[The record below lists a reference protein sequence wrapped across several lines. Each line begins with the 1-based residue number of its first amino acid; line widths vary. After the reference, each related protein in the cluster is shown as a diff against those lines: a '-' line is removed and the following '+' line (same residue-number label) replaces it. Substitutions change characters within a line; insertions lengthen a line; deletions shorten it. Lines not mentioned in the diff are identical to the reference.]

1 MKTFS
6 QITFEFNEPV
16 PSPEEQGVRA
26 RIKSLKQEAQPVHEE
41 QPAVVADHESHEASA
56 VAQGLP
62 RAQSTSNI
70 KSSTS
75 KPRRGRRPLKELE
88 LEAENTAIPEDEVL
102 FQKQYYTIGE
112 VAEMFRVNTSLIRTW
127 ENEFD
132 IIEPRKNRKG
142 DRHFRPIDIKNLV
155 LIHHLIRQRK
165 YTLEGAKDYI
175 KKNKAANERFAMI
188 QSLQKIKGFL
198 LEIKANL

>member
-1 MKTFS
+1 MKRFS
-6 QITFEFNEPV
+6 QITFDFNNAAA
-16 PSPEEQGVRA
+16 PEEQGVKIRVKS
-26 RIKSLKQEAQPVHEE
+26 IKQAPATHPAPAA
-41 QPAVVADHESHEASA
+41 PAVKKA
-56 VAQGLP
+56 
-62 RAQSTSNI
+62 
-70 KSSTS
+70 K
-75 KPRRGRRPLKELE
+75 RGRRPLKELE
-88 LEAENTAIPEDEVL
+88 LEAENIRIPEDEVL
-102 FQKQYYTIGE
+102 FQKQYYSIGE

-142 DRHFRPIDIKNLV
+142 DRHFRPVDIKNLV

-175 KKNKAANERFAMI
+175 KKNKAAAERFSMI
-188 QSLQKIKGFL
+188 QSLEKIKSFL

>member
-6 QITFEFNEPV
+6 QITFDFAHPASV
-16 PSPEEQGVRA
+16 PEEQGVKV
-26 RIKSLKQEAQPVHEE
+26 RIKSLKQPEE
-41 QPAVVADHESHEASA
+41 PTQEIAP
-56 VAQGLP
+56 P
-62 RAQSTSNI
+62 I
-70 KSSTS
+70 K
-75 KPRRGRRPLKELE
+75 KPKRGRRPLKELE
-88 LEAENTAIPEDEVL
+88 LEAENIRVPEDEIL
-102 FQKQYYTIGE
+102 FQKQYYSIGE
-112 VAEMFRVNTSLIRTW
+112 VAGMFRVNTSLIRTW

-142 DRHFRPIDIKNLV
+142 DRHFRPIDVKNLV

-175 KKNKAANERFAMI
+175 KKNKAAAERFAMI
-188 QSLQKIKGFL
+188 QSLQKIRGFL

>member
-1 MKTFS
+1 MNSFS
-6 QITFEFNEPV
+6 QITFDFTQTAP
-16 PSPEEQGVRA
+16 PEEQGVKV
-26 RIKSLKQEAQPVHEE
+26 RIKSIKQQEEPAQVQLP
-41 QPAVVADHESHEASA
+41 PAKK
-56 VAQGLP
+56 
-62 RAQSTSNI
+62 T
-70 KSSTS
+70 K
-75 KPRRGRRPLKELE
+75 RGRRPLKELE
-88 LEAENTAIPEDEVL
+88 LEAENIRVPEDEVL
-102 FQKQYYTIGE
+102 FQKQYYSIGE
-112 VAEMFRVNTSLIRTW
+112 VADMFKVNTSLIRTW

-175 KKNKAANERFAMI
+175 KKNKVAAERFAMI
-188 QSLQKIKGFL
+188 QALQKIKGFL

>member
-1 MKTFS
+1 MKSFS
-6 QITFEFNEPV
+6 QITFDFSDAAP
-16 PSPEEQGVRA
+16 PEEQGVKIRVKS
-26 RIKSLKQEAQPVHEE
+26 IKE
-41 QPAVVADHESHEASA
+41 PAPPPAPPA
-56 VAQGLP
+56 
-62 RAQSTSNI
+62 
-70 KSSTS
+70 K
-75 KPRRGRRPLKELE
+75 KPKRGRRPLKELE
-88 LEAENTAIPEDEVL
+88 LEAENIHIPEDDIL
-102 FQKQYYTIGE
+102 FQKQYYSIGE

-142 DRHFRPIDIKNLV
+142 DRHFRPVDIKNLV

-175 KKNKAANERFAMI
+175 KKNKTAAERFVMI

>member
-1 MKTFS
+1 MKSYSQVTFDFS
-6 QITFEFNEPV
+6 DAAP
-16 PSPEEQGVRA
+16 PEEQGVKIRVKS
-26 RIKSLKQEAQPVHEE
+26 IKD
-41 QPAVVADHESHEASA
+41 PAA
-56 VAQGLP
+56 VQAALP
-62 RAQSTSNI
+62 KKA
-70 KSSTS
+70 K
-75 KPRRGRRPLKELE
+75 RGRRPLKELE
-88 LEAENTAIPEDEVL
+88 MEAENIRIPEDDVL
-102 FQKQYYTIGE
+102 FQKQYYSIGE

-142 DRHFRPIDIKNLV
+142 DRHFRPVDIKNLV

-175 KKNKAANERFAMI
+175 KKNKAAAERFAMI

>member
-1 MKTFS
+1 MKSLS
-6 QITFEFNEPV
+6 QITFDFTQPAPV
-16 PSPEEQGVRA
+16 PEEQGVKV
-26 RIKSLKQEAQPVHEE
+26 RIKTVKQ
-41 QPAVVADHESHEASA
+41 ADEKT
-56 VAQGLP
+56 
-62 RAQSTSNI
+62 TSPSSQI
-70 KSSTS
+70 K
-75 KPRRGRRPLKELE
+75 KAKRGRKPLKDLE
-88 LEAENTAIPEDEVL
+88 LEAEKISIPEDEVL
-102 FQKQYYTIGE
+102 FQKQYYSIGE
-112 VAEMFRVNTSLIRTW
+112 VADMFRVNTSLIRTW

-175 KKNKAANERFAMI
+175 KKNKVAAERFAMI

>member
-1 MKTFS
+1 MKPFS
-6 QITFEFNEPV
+6 QITFDFTAPV
-16 PSPEEQGVRA
+16 PEEQGIKVRV
-26 RIKSLKQEAQPVHEE
+26 KSLKE
-41 QPAVVADHESHEASA
+41 QPAPEPAPEPVKKA
-56 VAQGLP
+56 VK
-62 RAQSTSNI
+62 T
-70 KSSTS
+70 K
-75 KPRRGRRPLKELE
+75 RGRRPLRELE
-88 LEAENTAIPEDEVL
+88 IEAENINIPEDELL
-102 FQKQYYTIGE
+102 FQKQYYSIGE

-142 DRHFRPIDIKNLV
+142 DRHFRPVDIKNLV

-175 KKNKAANERFAMI
+175 KKNKAAAERFGMI

>member
-1 MKTFS
+1 MKSFS
-6 QITFEFNEPV
+6 QITFDFTEAHA
-16 PSPEEQGVRA
+16 PEEQGVKIRVKS
-26 RIKSLKQEAQPVHEE
+26 IKQPNGS
-41 QPAVVADHESHEASA
+41 PAAPVAAASKK
-56 VAQGLP
+56 
-62 RAQSTSNI
+62 T
-70 KSSTS
+70 K
-75 KPRRGRRPLKELE
+75 RGRRPLKELE
-88 LEAENTAIPEDEVL
+88 MEAENIRIPEDEVL
-102 FQKQYYTIGE
+102 FQKQYYSIGE
-112 VAEMFRVNTSLIRTW
+112 VADMFRVNTSLIRTW

-142 DRHFRPIDIKNLV
+142 DRHFRPVDIKNLV

-175 KKNKAANERFAMI
+175 KKNKAAAERFTMI

>member
-1 MKTFS
+1 MKSFS
-6 QITFEFNEPV
+6 QITFDFAQATAAP
-16 PSPEEQGVRA
+16 PEEQGVMV
-26 RIKSLKQEAQPVHEE
+26 RIKSIKQEE
-41 QPAVVADHESHEASA
+41 PASVQTPEVKK
-56 VAQGLP
+56 
-62 RAQSTSNI
+62 T
-70 KSSTS
+70 K
-75 KPRRGRRPLKELE
+75 RGRRPLKELE
-88 LEAENTAIPEDEVL
+88 LEAENIRVPEDEIL

-112 VAEMFRVNTSLIRTW
+112 VADMFRVNTSLIRTW

-175 KKNKAANERFAMI
+175 KKNKAAAERFAMI
-188 QSLQKIKGFL
+188 QSLQKIRGFL

>member
-1 MKTFS
+1 MKSFS
-6 QITFEFNEPV
+6 QITFDFTQTAP
-16 PSPEEQGVRA
+16 PPEEQGVKV
-26 RIKSLKQEAQPVHEE
+26 RIKSIKQQEEPAPV
-41 QPAVVADHESHEASA
+41 
-56 VAQGLP
+56 
-62 RAQSTSNI
+62 QSPPPKKT
-70 KSSTS
+70 K
-75 KPRRGRRPLKELE
+75 RGRRPLKELE
-88 LEAENTAIPEDEVL
+88 LEAENIRVPEDEVL
-102 FQKQYYTIGE
+102 FQKQYYSIGE
-112 VAEMFRVNTSLIRTW
+112 VADMFKVNTSLIRTW

-175 KKNKAANERFAMI
+175 KKNKVAAERFAMI

-198 LEIKANL
+198 MEIKANL

>member
-1 MKTFS
+1 MK
-6 QITFEFNEPV
+6 Q
-16 PSPEEQGVRA
+16 
-26 RIKSLKQEAQPVHEE
+26 QPVEPE
-41 QPAVVADHESHEASA
+41 PAPVAKA
-56 VAQGLP
+56 VKA
-62 RAQSTSNI
+62 
-70 KSSTS
+70 
-75 KPRRGRRPLKELE
+75 RRGRRPLKELE
-88 LEAENTAIPEDEVL
+88 LEAENIRIPEDEVL
-102 FQKQYYTIGE
+102 FQKQYYSIGE

-142 DRHFRPIDIKNLV
+142 DRHFRPVDIKNLV

-175 KKNKAANERFAMI
+175 KKNKAAAERFVMI

>member
-6 QITFEFNEPV
+6 QITFDFAQPV
-16 PSPEEQGVRA
+16 PEEQGVKV
-26 RIKSLKQEAQPVHEE
+26 RIKSIKQAEPEVIT
-41 QPAVVADHESHEASA
+41 PPSK
-56 VAQGLP
+56 
-62 RAQSTSNI
+62 
-70 KSSTS
+70 KS
-75 KPRRGRRPLKELE
+75 KRGRRPLKELE
-88 LEAENTAIPEDEVL
+88 LEAENIRVPEDEIL
-102 FQKQYYTIGE
+102 FQKQYYSIGE

-175 KKNKAANERFAMI
+175 RKNKAAAERFAMI

>member
-6 QITFEFNEPV
+6 QITFEFTEPRQ
-16 PSPEEQGVRA
+16 EE
-26 RIKSLKQEAQPVHEE
+26 P
-41 QPAVVADHESHEASA
+41 P
-56 VAQGLP
+56 P
-62 RAQSTSNI
+62 TSNPDSYRDQPPTA
-70 KSSTS
+70 K
-75 KPRRGRRPLKELE
+75 KHKRGRRPLKELE
-88 LEAENTAIPEDEVL
+88 LEAENIRIPEDEVL
-102 FQKQYYTIGE
+102 FQKQYYSIGE
-112 VAEMFRVNTSLIRTW
+112 VAEMFCVNTSLIRTW

-142 DRHFRPIDIKNLV
+142 DRHFRPVDIKNLV

-198 LEIKANL
+198 LEIKASL

>member
-1 MKTFS
+1 MKSFS
-6 QITFEFNEPV
+6 QITFDFTDAPA
-16 PSPEEQGVRA
+16 PEEQGVKIRVKS
-26 RIKSLKQEAQPVHEE
+26 IKQPIE
-41 QPAVVADHESHEASA
+41 QPSA
-56 VAQGLP
+56 PAAAP
-62 RAQSTSNI
+62 
-70 KSSTS
+70 S
-75 KPRRGRRPLKELE
+75 KKAKRGRRPLKELE
-88 LEAENTAIPEDEVL
+88 QEAENIRIPEDEVL
-102 FQKQYYTIGE
+102 FQKQYYSIGE

-175 KKNKAANERFAMI
+175 KKNKSAAERFVMI

>member
-1 MKTFS
+1 MNSFS
-6 QITFEFNEPV
+6 QITFDFAQAAP
-16 PSPEEQGVRA
+16 PAEEQGVKV
-26 RIKSLKQEAQPVHEE
+26 RIKSTKHPEDGAPVAP
-41 QPAVVADHESHEASA
+41 Q
-56 VAQGLP
+56 QKK
-62 RAQSTSNI
+62 T
-70 KSSTS
+70 K
-75 KPRRGRRPLKELE
+75 RGRRPLKELE
-88 LEAENTAIPEDEVL
+88 LEAENIRIPEDEVL
-102 FQKQYYTIGE
+102 FQKQYYSIGE

-165 YTLEGAKDYI
+165 YTLEGARDYI
-175 KKNKAANERFAMI
+175 KKNKAAAERFVMI

>member
-1 MKTFS
+1 MNSFS
-6 QITFEFNEPV
+6 QITFDFTQTAP
-16 PSPEEQGVRA
+16 PEEHGVKV
-26 RIKSLKQEAQPVHEE
+26 RIKSIKQSEE
-41 QPAVVADHESHEASA
+41 PAEVQS
-56 VAQGLP
+56 LP
-62 RAQSTSNI
+62 AKKT
-70 KSSTS
+70 K
-75 KPRRGRRPLKELE
+75 RGRRPLKELE
-88 LEAENTAIPEDEVL
+88 LEAENIRVPEDEVL

-112 VAEMFRVNTSLIRTW
+112 VADMFKVNTSLIRTW

-175 KKNKAANERFAMI
+175 KKNKVASERFAMI
-188 QSLQKIKGFL
+188 QSLQKVKGFL
-198 LEIKANL
+198 MEIKANL

>member
-1 MKTFS
+1 MKSYSQVTFDFS
-6 QITFEFNEPV
+6 DAAP
-16 PSPEEQGVRA
+16 PEEQGVKIRVKS
-26 RIKSLKQEAQPVHEE
+26 IKDPAAL
-41 QPAVVADHESHEASA
+41 QPAPPA
-56 VAQGLP
+56 
-62 RAQSTSNI
+62 
-70 KSSTS
+70 K
-75 KPRRGRRPLKELE
+75 KPKRGRRPLKELE
-88 LEAENTAIPEDEVL
+88 MEAENIRIPEDEVL
-102 FQKQYYTIGE
+102 FQKQYYSIGE

-142 DRHFRPIDIKNLV
+142 DRHFRPVDIKNLV

-175 KKNKAANERFAMI
+175 KKNKAAAERFAMI

>member
-1 MKTFS
+1 MKSFS
-6 QITFEFNEPV
+6 QITFDFTEPV
-16 PSPEEQGVRA
+16 PEEQGLKV
-26 RIKSLKQEAQPVHEE
+26 RIKSLKQ
-41 QPAVVADHESHEASA
+41 PANPEPA
-56 VAQGLP
+56 P
-62 RAQSTSNI
+62 PP
-70 KSSTS
+70 
-75 KPRRGRRPLKELE
+75 KPAKAKRGRRPLKELE
-88 LEAENTAIPEDEVL
+88 LEAENIRIPEDEVL
-102 FQKQYYTIGE
+102 FQKQYYSIGE

-142 DRHFRPIDIKNLV
+142 DRHFRPVDIKNLV

-175 KKNKAANERFAMI
+175 KKNKAVAERFAMI